1 MWGLVCKYATY
12 RLTSSTWPPK
22 GQWLLPLL
30 RFLPLVPVNEVSK
43 PSLSIA
49 LRNTDIKRMRI
60 NYNNAYRVYRIHQKR
75 IKCYHLLIL
84 SQLSEMRTRGCRG
97 ANLAAP
103 LESLIRRTNPR
114 VLASHGIQG
123 RSVHLADDT
132 CRYLKNYRDPNH
144 IETICD
150 SGGIEVLK
158 QIKEINQSQSYLLD
172 SFLQKNEESWGVWT
186 LTFFL

>member
-103 LESLIRRTNPR
+103 AGESDQAYQPAGPCLTWHTRPVSAPSRWHMSLSEKLPWPESYRNHLRFRRDRSTETNK
-114 VLASHGIQG
+114 G
-123 RSVHLADDT
+123 D
-132 CRYLKNYRDPNH
+132 
-144 IETICD
+144 
-150 SGGIEVLK
+150 
-158 QIKEINQSQSYLLD
+158 
-172 SFLQKNEESWGVWT
+172 
-186 LTFFL
+186 